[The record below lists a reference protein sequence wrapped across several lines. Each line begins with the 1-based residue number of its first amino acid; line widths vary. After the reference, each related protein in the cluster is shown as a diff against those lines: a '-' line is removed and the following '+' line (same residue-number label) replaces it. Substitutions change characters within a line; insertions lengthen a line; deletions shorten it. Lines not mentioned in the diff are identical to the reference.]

1 MDQNFEKE
9 YQDAECA
16 YAQGKYELASSIAQ
30 GLFDRLEQTNS
41 QHDEAV
47 IRGWRAVVSL
57 LLANIQLHGLNQPVD
72 AAHAY
77 QRVLES
83 QPEETLA
90 ELARQGLSR
99 CQNRRDS
106 SAELLQKA
114 FNEQSIIQ
122 PVANNNA
129 DELLRDPFL
138 KDAPEQAGLST
149 THQATAM
156 PWLEDEATST
166 TEPLIKPPDNN
177 LLAQIVDPDPVQ
189 TFAEESDVGPVEQ
202 PIEQQAQPQDI
213 KTTTPIEE
221 SWLRIKLSPQA
232 GHSDQRPAPRPT
244 GPMAWINRLRRRS
257 ARR

>member
-16 YAQGKYELASSIAQ
+16 YAQGQYEVASSIAQ
-30 GLFDRLEQTNS
+30 GLFDRLEQTTG

-47 IRGWRAVVSL
+47 IRSWRAFVSL
-57 LLANIQLHGLNQPVD
+57 LLANIQLHGLNHPVD

-122 PVANNNA
+122 PVENNNA

-138 KDAPEQAGLST
+138 KDAPEQAGLSP
-149 THQATAM
+149 THQSTAM

-166 TEPLIKPPDNN
+166 TEPLTKPSDNN
-177 LLAQIVDPDPVQ
+177 NLTQIVNPDPVQ
-189 TFAEESDVGPVEQ
+189 TVAEEVEVDPVEQ
-202 PIEQQAQPQDI
+202 PIKQQAQPQEI

-221 SWLRIKLSPQA
+221 SWLRIKLLPQA
-232 GHSDQRPAPRPT
+232 EHSERRPAQGLT
-244 GPMAWINRLRRRS
+244 GPMAWISRLRRRS
-257 ARR
+257 TSR